1 MAVDAGTA
9 RGEADGA
16 RSGEGAGTESL
27 RVLYQE
33 TCRQHN
39 AITDFRA
46 KLLALLPLA
55 SGAGVLLLLG
65 RAADTRFLGAIGLYG
80 LAVTFGLFLYEL
92 RGIQRCIT
100 LRDQA
105 AGLEQELGVPAGLG
119 QFRDRPRA
127 ALGGFVGVEGASWVV
142 YLAILAGWA
151 YVAGL
156 GLGWW
161 RWIPAV
167 YLVLLY
173 LTALA
178 VKWLLPWWRADG
190 YAAARAAWDASWRGR
205 GPDGR

>member
-1 MAVDAGTA
+1 VAVDAGTA

>member
-1 MAVDAGTA
+1 VDAGTA

-80 LAVTFGLFLYEL
+80 LAVTVGLFLYEL

-173 LTALA
+173 LAALA